1 MSLVIQN
8 LFSKFEFYRDT
19 KVCTEEDRNLLIEK
33 INASLS

>member
-19 KVCTEEDRNLLIEK
+19 KVCTEDRNLLIEK
-33 INASLS
+33 IDASLS